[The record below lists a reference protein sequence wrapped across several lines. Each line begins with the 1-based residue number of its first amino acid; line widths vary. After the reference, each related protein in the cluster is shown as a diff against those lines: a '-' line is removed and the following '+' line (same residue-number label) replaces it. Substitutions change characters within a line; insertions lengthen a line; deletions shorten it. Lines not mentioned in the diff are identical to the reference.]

1 MTVQSIFTTAEKLGS
16 GIKHL
21 KLTDLN
27 EDWNTKL
34 SFIGIYSKNTLNYFI
49 SDIAFCLYDITTV
62 PIYDTLGE
70 SAINFMF
77 E

>member
-1 MTVQSIFTTAEKLGS
+1 MGS

-27 EDWNTKL
+27 EDWKVKL

-49 SDIAFCLYDITTV
+49 SDIAFCLYDITTI

-70 SAINFMF
+70 SAIDFMF